1 MNTRKDKIQS
11 IPSVDSN
18 YNEPF
23 EGLVETYYQIKGYI
37 TSSNKWFWYWPQDYK
52 QSIYMDIDVL
62 AINSIETIIVNV
74 SGSLDKKIGF
84 DRNGQLKDDML
95 KDLFV
100 REHAYMKN
108 VPQYQWLIKDKTVK
122 KVIAFIWGNKLKE
135 RLLNHPKFLK
145 NEIELL
151 SSDEILS
158 ELEKKINL
166 EKFQKSNNS
175 FLKTVQLSIKRKK
188 FPEM

>member
-1 MNTRKDKIQS
+1 MEAGEGKFQS

-18 YNEPF
+18 YTEPF

-37 TSSNKWFWYWPQDYK
+37 TSSNKWFWYWPQEGK
-52 QSIYMDIDVL
+52 QRLYMDIDVL
-62 AINSIETIIVNV
+62 AINSTETVIVSV

-84 DRNGQLKDDML
+84 DRNKQLKDDMI
-95 KDLFV
+95 KNLFV
-100 REHAYMKN
+100 RELAYIKN
-108 VPQYQWLIKDKTVK
+108 VPQYQWLTKNRTVK
-122 KVIAFIWGNKLKE
+122 KVIAFIWGNKLQE
-135 RLLNHPKFLK
+135 RLLNHSEFLK
-145 NEIELL
+145 HGIKLL
-151 SSDEILS
+151 SSNEILL

-175 FLKTVQLSIKRKK
+175 FLKTIQLFVKRKE

>member
-1 MNTRKDKIQS
+1 MDTRKDKIQS

-23 EGLVETYYQIKGYI
+23 EGLVEAYYQIKGYI

-62 AINSIETIIVNV
+62 AINSIETIIVSV
-74 SGSLDKKIGF
+74 SGSLDKKIGL

-95 KDLFV
+95 KNLFV
-100 REHAYMKN
+100 RELAYMKN
-108 VPQYQWLIKDKTVK
+108 VPQYQWLIKDRTVK

-145 NEIELL
+145 NEIKLL
-151 SSDEILS
+151 SSNEILS

-166 EKFQKSNNS
+166 EKFQKSNNP
-175 FLKTVQLSIKRKK
+175 FLKTVQLFIKRKE